1 MIKLPHELLL
11 MTGAVALGVLAIRVW
26 SRGRDVEVWRVVPRM
41 LVVAVI
47 VARLAYVFQ
56 YRVGYLEDWQ
66 SFFNFR
72 DGGWDAEAGI
82 VAAWFY
88 AVIALKARH
97 ATRMP
102 LIAALSIV
110 SVVWGVGSVALAMM
124 DPHRPLSTVSVAT
137 AGGTAAALSDFRG
150 KPVVVNLWATW
161 CPPCQ
166 RELPLLQR
174 AQLEHPEVEFVF
186 LNEGEAGPL
195 VAAFLASR
203 GLPLRNVLLDIKGQ
217 AGAECGGG
225 ALPTTL
231 LFDAEGGLARTHVG
245 ELSAGTLAESIEL
258 LRKRNDAQARHSPT
272 MNSQ

>member
-1 MIKLPHELLL
+1 MELPQEFLL
-11 MTGAVALGVLAIRVW
+11 MTGAIALGMLAIRV
-26 SRGRDVEVWRVVPRM
+26 SGHGRDSEVWSVVQRM
-41 LVVAVI
+41 LVVAVV

-56 YRVGYLEDWQ
+56 YRTGYLQDWH
-66 SFFNFR
+66 SFFNLR

-102 LIAALSIV
+102 LIAALSVV

-124 DPHRPLSTVSVAT
+124 HPDRPLSTVSVAT
-137 AGGTAAALSDFRG
+137 AGGTSAALSDFRG

-174 AQLEHPEVEFVF
+174 AQREHPDLEFVF
-186 LNEGEAGPL
+186 LDEGEAGPL

-203 GLPLRNVLLDIKGQ
+203 GLVLRNVLLDMKGQ
-217 AGAECGGG
+217 AGAEYGGG

-231 LFDAEGGLARTHVG
+231 LFDAQGSLVRTHVG
-245 ELSAGTLAESIEL
+245 ELSTGTLAESIEL
-258 LRKRNDAQARHSPT
+258 LRKRSDAQVP
-272 MNSQ
+272 NSHTGSSH

>member
-1 MIKLPHELLL
+1 MELPHEFLL
-11 MTGAVALGVLAIRVW
+11 MTGAIALGMLAIRV
-26 SRGRDVEVWRVVPRM
+26 SDRGRDSEVWRVVQRM
-41 LVVAVI
+41 LLVAVV

-56 YRVGYLEDWQ
+56 YRTGYLQDWH

-72 DGGWDAEAGI
+72 DSGWDAEAGI
-82 VAAWFY
+82 VAAWLY
-88 AVIALKARH
+88 AVLALKARH

-102 LIAALSIV
+102 LIAALSVV

-124 DPHRPLSTVSVAT
+124 DPDRPLSTVSVAT
-137 AGGTAAALSDFRG
+137 ADGTSAALSDFRG

-174 AQLEHPEVEFVF
+174 AQRKHPEVEFVF

-203 GLPLRNVLLDIKGQ
+203 GLALRNVLLDIKGQ
-217 AGAECGGG
+217 AGAEYGSG

-231 LFDAEGGLARTHVG
+231 LFDAQGGLARTHVG
-245 ELSAGTLAESIEL
+245 ELSAGTLAESLEL
-258 LRKRNDAQARHSPT
+258 LRKLNDAQARHSRT
-272 MNSQ
+272 VDRQ